1 MRRMAAEN
9 KVLLQIMTPR
19 KVFYSN
25 EVEMVI
31 VEETLG
37 KEGYMAGHSPALK
50 LLKDGE
56 IKIKEVGGQEMKTA
70 LVPEGYIH
78 VGDSIV
84 IYSPA
89 ASWKDN

>member
-1 MRRMAAEN
+1 MAAEN
-9 KVLLQIMTPR
+9 KVLLQIMTPK
-19 KVFYSN
+19 KVFYSQ

-56 IKIKEVGGQEMKTA
+56 IRIKEAGSQEMKTA
-70 LVPEGYIH
+70 MVPGGYIYA
-78 VGDSIV
+78 GDCIGV
-84 IYSPA
+84 YSPQ
-89 ASWKDN
+89 ASWRDTH